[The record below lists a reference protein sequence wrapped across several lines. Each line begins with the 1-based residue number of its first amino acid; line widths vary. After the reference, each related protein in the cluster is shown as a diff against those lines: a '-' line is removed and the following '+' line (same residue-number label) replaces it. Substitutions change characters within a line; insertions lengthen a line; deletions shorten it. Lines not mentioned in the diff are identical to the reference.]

1 MNAEE
6 QAQAGESTQPS
17 APGALAGTAAG
28 IQKAAKKAKKPA
40 PKGKTAK
47 AAKPAKAKKAK
58 VASGPKGVN
67 GLTNAKQRPEYVS
80 KYRKGKKDEKTAGG
94 NTPIDCDDKVAKAL
108 RGQDLEAVY
117 KTVAKAL
124 APDETVN
131 SLKAK
136 YGKLNVGMQRM
147 NLGNRLRGALNA
159 K

>member
-6 QAQAGESTQPS
+6 QAQEQTQTS
-17 APGALAGTAAG
+17 APGALVGTAAG

-40 PKGKTAK
+40 PKGKT
-47 AAKPAKAKKAK
+47 AKAKKAK

-80 KYRKGKKDEKTAGG
+80 KYRKGKKGEKTAGG